1 MNGGFV
7 HVIDDDPAVRDSLTA
22 LLAAAGHAVRA
33 YPSALAFLESLPAAP
48 SGCVVTDVQMPH
60 MSGLELL
67 TALAGR
73 RDEFAVVV
81 LTGRGDVPM
90 AVDALKNGA
99 SDFLL
104 KPYEP
109 PALLRAV
116 DLALDRIAAAQGR
129 QRQRA
134 EFAERLSSLTG
145 RERDVLAGLAAG
157 ASNKEIAKTLAISP
171 RTVESYRANIML
183 KTKSASLSELLRL
196 VLATEGE
203 A

>member
-1 MNGGFV
+1 MIGGFV
-7 HVIDDDPAVRDSLTA
+7 HIIDDDPAVRDSVTA

-33 YPSALAFLESLPAAP
+33 YPSALAFLEGLPAAP
-48 SGCVVTDVQMPH
+48 PGCVLTDVQMPE

-67 TALAGR
+67 AALAGR
-73 RDEFAVVV
+73 QSEFAVVV

-90 AVDALKNGA
+90 AVEALKNGA

-109 PALLRAV
+109 QALLDAV
-116 DLALDRIAAAQGR
+116 DHALSRLRSAQGMR
-129 QRQRA
+129 RKQM
-134 EFAERLSSLTG
+134 ESAERLAALTG
-145 RERDVLAGLAAG
+145 RERDVLQGLAAG
-157 ASNKEIAKTLAISP
+157 ASNKEIAKTLSISP

-196 VLATEGE
+196 VLASEGE
-203 A
+203 L